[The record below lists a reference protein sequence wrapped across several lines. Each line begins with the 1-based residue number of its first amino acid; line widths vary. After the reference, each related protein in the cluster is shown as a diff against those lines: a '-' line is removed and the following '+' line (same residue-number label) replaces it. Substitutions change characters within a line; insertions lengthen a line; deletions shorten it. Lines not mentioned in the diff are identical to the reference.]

1 MTYTPAQQR
10 KIHLIMHE
18 FKHKALRQ
26 GSAKGKRVTDR
37 RQAIA
42 IAMRQ
47 AGVKAKAKSGP
58 PPRPSSPAKA
68 SAQGIPDAIARRF
81 QSADIF
87 GGRGGI

>member
-47 AGVKAKAKSGP
+47 AGVK
-58 PPRPSSPAKA
+58 
-68 SAQGIPDAIARRF
+68 QRR
-81 QSADIF
+81 
-87 GGRGGI
+87 